1 MDHYFW
7 ADIKAAIDMPEE
19 YFAFIC
25 QAAAH
30 HYDATVL
37 DMVAV
42 GGFLYGQKGRRDFM
56 KKTHPDQALQEEVY
70 TFRQIDLMCKAIEFP
85 ATAMGWEITREFKQV
100 LDGINQKS
108 KYINNLL
115 HPDE

>member
-1 MDHYFW
+1 MEYNFW
-7 ADIKAAIDMPEE
+7 ADIKAMVDIPEE
-19 YFAFIC
+19 YFEFIC

-30 HYDATVL
+30 HYDGTVR

-56 KKTHPDQALQEEVY
+56 KKAHPEQKLMQETY

-85 ATAMGWEITREFKQV
+85 ATAMGWEITREFKQI

-108 KYINNLL
+108 KYINHLL
-115 HPDE
+115 HPEE